1 MALLGIQVYC
11 QISRVVKLRPAA
23 RGSWH
28 NEAER
33 VMPTVNICLQHTS
46 WARNELKT
54 PALEKIA
61 ASVRSRTELREKA
74 KETPELREEWIESHN
89 GTAACF
95 IARTGAAAS
104 THTGR
109 GITPAAGRGITPA
122 AVGARPK
129 ATEHNLI
136 DSSDEDE
143 EREALLKPGTNS
155 GTNSG
160 RGITPASM

>member
-1 MALLGIQVYC
+1 MWQHPLTLAVASHLHVCSQHAHTAPFSVLFCAV
-11 QISRVVKLRPAA
+11 
-23 RGSWH
+23 
-28 NEAER
+28 
-33 VMPTVNICLQHTS
+33 CL
-46 WARNELKT
+46 EPIL
-54 PALEKIA
+54 
-61 ASVRSRTELREKA
+61 A
-74 KETPELREEWIESHN
+74 KGLTL
-89 GTAACF
+89 ACF

-109 GITPAAGRGITPA
+109 GITPT

>member
-1 MALLGIQVYC
+1 VQCRAGAVQVQQVQCAVRRSIGQDADPVRDLFCALCPEPVL
-11 QISRVVKLRPAA
+11 
-23 RGSWH
+23 
-28 NEAER
+28 
-33 VMPTVNICLQHTS
+33 
-46 WARNELKT
+46 
-54 PALEKIA
+54 
-61 ASVRSRTELREKA
+61 A
-74 KETPELREEWIESHN
+74 KGLTL
-89 GTAACF
+89 ACF